1 MKLVVDTNIIIAA
14 LIRNSAT
21 RRLLLNPELEL
32 YLPDYVFCELKR
44 YKDEIINRSGLSE
57 DEFYILLYTIMDHI
71 AIVSKEDFAEYI
83 PKAWK
88 IMAEI
93 DENDTPF
100 LALAMS
106 FENDGIWSED
116 DHFKEQKEVKV
127 WKTRDLIDVL

>member
-44 YKDEIINRSGLSE
+44 HKDEIINRSGLSE
-57 DEFYILLYTIMDHI
+57 DEFYILLYAIMDRI
-71 AIVSKEDFAEYI
+71 IIVSKGDFAEYI

-100 LALAMS
+100 LSLAMS
-106 FENDGIWSED
+106 FDNDGIWSED
-116 DHFKEQKEVKV
+116 DHFKEQNEVKV
-127 WKTRDLIDVL
+127 WKTKDLIDVL

>member
-1 MKLVVDTNIIIAA
+1 MKLVVDTNIIMAA
-14 LIRNSAT
+14 IIRDSAT
-21 RRLLLNPELEL
+21 RKLLLNPEFEL
-32 YLPDYVFCELKR
+32 YLPEYVFSELKR
-44 YKDEIINRSGLSE
+44 HKDEIINRSALSE
-57 DEFYILLYTIMDHI
+57 DELYILLYTIMDRI
-71 AIVSKEDFAEYI
+71 TIVSKEDFAEYI

-116 DHFKEQKEVKV
+116 IHFKEQNEVKV

>member
-1 MKLVVDTNIIIAA
+1 MKLVVDTNIIMAA
-14 LIRNSAT
+14 IIRDSAT
-21 RRLLLNPELEL
+21 RKLLLNPELEL
-32 YLPDYVFCELKR
+32 YLPDYVFSELKR
-44 YKDEIINRSGLSE
+44 HKDEIINRSDLSE
-57 DEFYILLYTIMDHI
+57 DEFYILLYTIMDRI
-71 AIVSKEDFAEYI
+71 TIVSKEDFAERI
-83 PKAWK
+83 PEAWK

-116 DHFKEQKEVKV
+116 DHFKEQNEVKV